1 MDKKMLFSCPFYFFT
16 WKSILF
22 FLNSKREGGVGDVSV
37 WGCVKMPQTRH
48 ECLEE
53 EYDNVMKMRNSIGKC
68 QTDTATMSRTQK
80 PRQNKEFFLFLSIC
94 VTENIATLKSSCLC
108 FSGATLES
116 QFASIFLYHFCRLFF
131 PLQDSHRQNLFFHV
145 SSCI

>member
-1 MDKKMLFSCPFYFFT
+1 MSP
-16 WKSILF
+16 
-22 FLNSKREGGVGDVSV
+22 V

-48 ECLEE
+48 ECLEK

-108 FSGATLES
+108 FSGATIES

-131 PLQDSHRQNLFFHV
+131 PLQDSHRQNLFFTFPVAFNNKKKIKSKCGTIELNCRKKEKAIIAFH
-145 SSCI
+145 SR